1 MRLDSRWNLAAFAG
15 WFACSAPGFLDIG
28 AGRLDGARAILW
40 TAAFVIFAT
49 AYAVYLRSPVVVPP
63 RYWRWLVALQAAM
76 GFTMVATAEGMTK
89 YLCGISL
96 TIAAGELPLLVSP
109 AIAWTVA
116 IAQSLLLAT
125 IFQQHF
131 GWTGAL
137 SGGGAYAG
145 FHLFAVA
152 QGLLKKSER
161 EARDALARTN
171 AELLATRELLAE
183 SARTSE
189 RVRISRDLHDALGH
203 HLTALS
209 IQLDVAARKTDGA
222 MSGHIQEA
230 HAITRLLL
238 GDVRSA
244 VGQLRRSGRVDL
256 MAVLRPLLANP
267 GSLTVHL
274 DAPATLFI
282 DDAGIAEMVMRT
294 LQEIITNAVRHAG
307 AGNLW
312 VTISRNGDVMTI
324 NARDDGRGA
333 EHFVRGN
340 GLTGMHERF
349 VERGG
354 HVQFSSGSGDG
365 FHIRGSVPL
374 TGAAP

>member
-1 MRLDSRWNLAAFAG
+1 M
-15 WFACSAPGFLDIG
+15 
-28 AGRLDGARAILW
+28 
-40 TAAFVIFAT
+40 
-49 AYAVYLRSPVVVPP
+49 
-63 RYWRWLVALQAAM
+63 RWLVALQACT

-96 TIAAGELPLLVSP
+96 TIAAGELPLLVPP
-109 AIAWTVA
+109 AIAWTWA
-116 IAQSLLLAT
+116 IVQSVLLAT
-125 IFQQHF
+125 IFFQHF

-161 EARDALARTN
+161 GARDALARTN

-222 MSGHIQEA
+222 ISGHIQEA
-230 HAITRLLL
+230 HAVTRLLL
-238 GDVRSA
+238 GDVRSV

-256 MAVLRPLLANP
+256 MAVLRPLLAIHD
-267 GSLTVHL
+267 SLSIHL
-274 DAPATLFI
+274 DAPEPLLI
-282 DDAGIAEMVMRT
+282 DDATIAEMMMRSV
-294 LQEIITNAVRHAG
+294 QEIITNAVRHAG
-307 AGNLW
+307 ADNLW
-312 VTISRNGDVMTI
+312 ITIGSDRGQLTL

-333 EHFVRGN
+333 GAIVRGN
-340 GLTGMHERF
+340 GLTGISERF
-349 VERGG
+349 AERGG
-354 HVQFSSGSGDG
+354 QVQFSSGPGTG
-365 FHIRGSVPL
+365 FHVRGSIPL
-374 TGAAP
+374 TGAAS